1 MSPILIIFDVTALP
15 DGDLV
20 IGGTDEYIDKQVVLS
35 SDRFEGKRVSMLLR
49 GGKRIESHVLGI
61 VVHTALTEQRNVY
74 LRIPPIVEP
83 DSLRGAIVS
92 VELDG
97 AHAGAGGS
105 AA

>member
-1 MSPILIIFDVTALP
+1 VEQTSTSTA
-15 DGDLV
+15 
-20 IGGTDEYIDKQVVLS
+20 T
-35 SDRFEGKRVSMLLR
+35 FEGKRVSMLLR
-49 GGKRIESHVLGI
+49 GGQRIESHVLGI

-74 LRIPPIVEP
+74 LRIPPIAEP